1 MIRHILSALAVAGLA
16 SSLWIASAVADK
28 ETEKK
33 FEVNC
38 FVSGAPAKKENVV
51 KYLGKEVYFC
61 CMNCPKAF
69 KADTKKFDAKAKLQ
83 MLETAQITQVG
94 CPLSGKAIDAN
105 ATLEIGKAKVAF
117 CCDICKG
124 EVAQA
129 DDKAKAVFGNFDKGF
144 TLQTSCP
151 VSGKPLNSAQVVEHK
166 GKKVYFC
173 CPACPDGFKK
183 DPEKFMAKL
192 PQFAKEEA
200 KEETK

>member
-1 MIRHILSALAVAGLA
+1 MIRHILGALAVAGLA
-16 SSLWIASAVADK
+16 SSLWVASTVGDEKA
-28 ETEKK
+28 EKK

-38 FVSGAPAKKENVV
+38 LVSGSPAKKENVV
-51 KYLGKEVYFC
+51 KYMGKEVYFC
-61 CMNCPKAF
+61 CENCPKAF

-94 CPLSGKAIDAN
+94 CPISGKAIDEN
-105 ATLEIGKAKVAF
+105 VTLDIGKAKVAF
-117 CCDICKG
+117 CCDKCKA

-151 VSGKPLNSAQVVEHK
+151 ISGKPLNAAQVVEHK

-173 CPACPDGFKK
+173 CPACPAAFTN
-183 DPEKFMAKL
+183 DPEKYLAKL

-200 KEETK
+200 KDAK